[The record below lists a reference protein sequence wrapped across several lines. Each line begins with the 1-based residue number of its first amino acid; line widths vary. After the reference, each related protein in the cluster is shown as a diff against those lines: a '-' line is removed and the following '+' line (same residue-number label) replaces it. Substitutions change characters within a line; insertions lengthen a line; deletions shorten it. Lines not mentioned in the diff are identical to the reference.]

1 MTRKKQAAVV
11 LLSWGNH
18 KILFHGDNMV
28 ELIDGGFKWGL
39 IKVGHTKQPTW
50 MAEIQNQGLQG
61 KTSNDSLCSC
71 AFNFQLIPKPITLIF
86 NTYINASTYVQIPY

>member
-18 KILFHGDNMV
+18 KIFFHGDNMV

-71 AFNFQLIPKPITLIF
+71 AVMCFQL
-86 NTYINASTYVQIPY
+86 STHS

>member
-1 MTRKKQAAVV
+1 MGTNQGW
-11 LLSWGNH
+11 SH
-18 KILFHGDNMV
+18 KTT
-28 ELIDGGFKWGL
+28 E
-39 IKVGHTKQPTW
+39 PTW

-86 NTYINASTYVQIPY
+86 NTYINASTYMCKVPTKPWFPGDA